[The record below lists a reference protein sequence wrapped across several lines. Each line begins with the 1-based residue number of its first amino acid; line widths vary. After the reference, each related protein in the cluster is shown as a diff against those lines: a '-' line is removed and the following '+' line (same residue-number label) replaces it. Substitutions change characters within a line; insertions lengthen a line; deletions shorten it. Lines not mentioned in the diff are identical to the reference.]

1 MQTVK
6 EERQQGKKGDCGGGG
21 EGAKAEMRLL
31 EKSCVSEKE
40 PQDSR
45 LENAPLSSR
54 RRRGEW

>member
-1 MQTVK
+1 MIAV
-6 EERQQGKKGDCGGGG
+6 GGG

-45 LENAPLSSR
+45 LENAPLSGAGGGGGSGER
-54 RRRGEW
+54 RTEWL